1 MKNIRNFC
9 IIAHVDHGKSTLA
22 DRLIEDSQ
30 DFDTRHLKDQVLDK
44 MDLERE
50 KGITIKLQPIRMHWR
65 GCELNL
71 IDTPGH
77 VDFAYEVSRSLAA
90 VEGALLVI
98 DASQGIQAQTLSNL
112 YQALEADLDI
122 IPVINKIDL
131 PAANPDKVAAEIMS
145 VLGCSKEDIVFVSA
159 KTGQNISAVLD
170 AVIDRVR
177 PPKEYNSLIP
187 KALIF
192 DSVFNDYR
200 GVILYIRMVQGSI
213 RDNQQLYLI
222 GSQKESLALEVGH
235 FGLDLEKDGLLQ
247 EGQIGYVIT
256 NLKTTI
262 DARVGDSLTSLE
274 HKRTNA
280 LPGYKEAVS
289 FVFAGIFPVSSED
302 YGNLK
307 VALEKLRL
315 NDSALNYT
323 NESSLILGLGFR
335 VGFLGLLHLE
345 IVQARLEREYRV
357 DVIVT
362 SPSVESKV
370 ILKNQ
375 QELIIRRADE
385 LPDSTEIDHIME
397 PWVSGELMLP
407 SKSLGPVLTL
417 LSKARGIQKN
427 ISYIN
432 NDLVLVEFESPLSSI
447 VTNFYDDLKSITSG
461 YGSFSYQP
469 IEYRSSDLVRLDFII
484 ASEKID
490 NLSLIVYRGDA
501 EYMGRKL
508 VSKIKEMIPRQMFEV
523 SIQAAVGSKIL
534 ARETISSIGK
544 NVTAKLY
551 GGDVTRKRKLIEKQ
565 KSGKKKMKRIGKVD
579 IPTTVFKVLIQK

>member
-1 MKNIRNFC
+1 M
-9 IIAHVDHGKSTLA
+9 
-22 DRLIEDSQ
+22 
-30 DFDTRHLKDQVLDK
+30 
-44 MDLERE
+44 
-50 KGITIKLQPIRMHWR
+50 
-65 GCELNL
+65 
-71 IDTPGH
+71 
-77 VDFAYEVSRSLAA
+77 
-90 VEGALLVI
+90 
-98 DASQGIQAQTLSNL
+98 
-112 YQALEADLDI
+112 
-122 IPVINKIDL
+122 
-131 PAANPDKVAAEIMS
+131 
-145 VLGCSKEDIVFVSA
+145 
-159 KTGQNISAVLD
+159 
-170 AVIDRVR
+170 
-177 PPKEYNSLIP
+177 YN
-187 KALIF
+187 
-192 DSVFNDYR
+192 N
-200 GVILYIRMVQGSI
+200 
-213 RDNQQLYLI
+213 
-222 GSQKESLALEVGH
+222 
-235 FGLDLEKDGLLQ
+235 
-247 EGQIGYVIT
+247 
-256 NLKTTI
+256 
-262 DARVGDSLTSLE
+262 
-274 HKRTNA
+274 
-280 LPGYKEAVS
+280 
-289 FVFAGIFPVSSED
+289 
-302 YGNLK
+302 K

-385 LPDSTEIDHIME
+385 LPDSTEIDHILE

-523 SIQAAVGSKIL
+523 SIQAAVGGKIL
-534 ARETISSIGK
+534 ARENISSIGK